1 MSDVSMM
8 YWSTHIPFKSTH
20 VAFDDD
26 MLLLCATRSWMG
38 LGRMTR
44 TSSPPPTLDSARPS
58 RRTRRLTPTCSPG
71 HSRTKPF
78 MCTGSRRS
86 ARRAARARRI
96 PVRLSS
102 RSEGPPANPRPPPIR
117 GERWRRR
124 RDKSTESSLFL
135 CLLSALCPA
144 VILPIIFLTRG
155 SVNCGVGAV
164 GRFKLGAAL
173 F

>member
-102 RSEGPPANPRPPPIR
+102 RSEGPPANPRPPPSEER
-117 GERWRRR
+117 DGGEEEIKALNPRC
-124 RDKSTESSLFL
+124 SSVSSLHCAQL
-135 CLLSALCPA
+135 WSCP
-144 VILPIIFLTRG
+144 
-155 SVNCGVGAV
+155 
-164 GRFKLGAAL
+164 L
-173 F
+173 FF